1 MKKFLLIGA
10 TALMV
15 SNSTFAGG
23 ILTNTNQNATFL
35 RNPARNAAIAID
47 GVYSNPAGI
56 AFLPQGFHLSVSWQA
71 AFQKRQIDANGQL
84 FQLNGGK
91 ADKYFEGVTNA
102 PVIPSFQ
109 AAYVIND
116 KWSVS
121 AQFAVGG
128 GGGACEFAEGLPM
141 FEELVGGKL
150 VSAQA
155 ESYGLKQNLTGEQYF
170 YGFQLGATYK
180 LTDNFSVF
188 GGARAV
194 LANSKYTG
202 AISNITAN
210 GVAAGAYMNGLLT
223 QIEAGLGQIAA
234 GLDQI
239 SAGLAQLEPVKD
251 VAGYKEQY
259 VALQQQQAA
268 LQQQQGELQQK
279 QGALQQG
286 AALLGSDFNLD
297 CAQSGFGITPII
309 GIDWNLGKL
318 NLAAKYEFRTKIE
331 LENESKNSD
340 NLAMLATSVPA
351 VAVYADGA
359 KVRSDI
365 PALMTLGAQYE
376 ITDNFRAMVGGV
388 YYWDKDAKGT
398 PIKKGDN
405 TWEANFGL
413 EWDVTEKIMLSCGG
427 QRTQFGFDDA
437 DMSDTNFFTGCSSLA
452 IGGAYKF
459 SEKMKLNVGY
469 MHSFYDTHKF
479 TNANGTACSYTRK
492 NDAVGVSLDIA
503 F

>member
-23 ILTNTNQNATFL
+23 VLTNTKQNATFL

-56 AFLPQGFHLSVSWQA
+56 AFLPEGFHLSVSWQA
-71 AFQKRQIDANGQL
+71 AFQKRQMDATNNL
-84 FQLNGGK
+84 FQMN
-91 ADKYFEGVTNA
+91 ANNQSANRFFEGETNA

-141 FEELVGGKL
+141 FEELIGGIVYKNNGT
-150 VSAQA
+150 
-155 ESYGLKQNLTGEQYF
+155 SYALNQNLTGEQYF
-170 YGFQLGATYK
+170 YGFQVGATYK

-188 GGARAV
+188 GGARGV
-194 LANSKYTG
+194 LANCNYTG
-202 AISNITAN
+202 AIANIKAN
-210 GVAAGAYMNGLLT
+210 GKDAAEYATL
-223 QIEAGLGQIAA
+223 
-234 GLDQI
+234 
-239 SAGLAQLEPVKD
+239 S
-251 VAGYKEQY
+251 
-259 VALQQQQAA
+259 QQAA
-268 LQQQQGELQQK
+268 AAAQQYAAAGMTAEAAQYQAAAVQAGTV
-279 QGALQQG
+279 
-286 AALLGSDFNLD
+286 AALIGDYKLD

-309 GIDWNLGKL
+309 GVDWNLGKL

-413 EWDVTEKIMLSCGG
+413 EWDVTDKIMLSCGG

>member
-23 ILTNTNQNATFL
+23 VLTNTNQNATFL

-56 AFLPQGFHLSVSWQA
+56 AFLPEGFHLSVSWQA
-71 AFQKRQIDANGQL
+71 AFQKRQMDATNNL
-84 FQLNGGK
+84 FQMN
-91 ADKYFEGVTNA
+91 ANNQSANRFFEGETNA

-141 FEELVGGKL
+141 FEELIGGIVYKNGGT
-150 VSAQA
+150 
-155 ESYGLKQNLTGEQYF
+155 SYALNQNLTGEQYF
-170 YGFQLGATYK
+170 YGFQVGATYK

-188 GGARAV
+188 GGARGV
-194 LANSKYTG
+194 LANCNYTG
-202 AISNITAN
+202 AIANIKAN
-210 GVAAGAYMNGLLT
+210 GKNAAEYATL
-223 QIEAGLGQIAA
+223 
-234 GLDQI
+234 
-239 SAGLAQLEPVKD
+239 S
-251 VAGYKEQY
+251 
-259 VALQQQQAA
+259 QQAA
-268 LQQQQGELQQK
+268 AAAQQYAAAGMTAEAAQYQAAAVQAGTV
-279 QGALQQG
+279 
-286 AALLGSDFNLD
+286 AALIGDYKLD

-309 GIDWNLGKL
+309 GVDWNLGKL

-413 EWDVTEKIMLSCGG
+413 EWDVTDKIMLSCGG

>member
-1 MKKFLLIGA
+1 MKKLFLIGA

-23 ILTNTNQNATFL
+23 VLTNTNQNATFL

-56 AFLPQGFHLSVSWQA
+56 AFLPEGFHLSVSWQA
-71 AFQKRQIDANGQL
+71 AFQKRQIETNGQL
-84 FQLNGGK
+84 LQLNGGN
-91 ADKYFEGVTNA
+91 ANKYFEGKTNA

-128 GGGACEFAEGLPM
+128 GGGACEFNEGLPM
-141 FEELVGGKL
+141 FEEMVYSALSQGVAANQELPTGAY
-150 VSAQA
+150 VSKYAMN
-155 ESYGLKQNLTGEQYF
+155 QNLTGEQYF
-170 YGFQLGATYK
+170 YGFQVGGTYK
-180 LTDNFSVF
+180 IVDNFSVF
-188 GGARAV
+188 GGLRGV
-194 LANSKYTG
+194 LANCSYVGSISSISGDVTFKHPVTG
-202 AISNITAN
+202 ENVTK
-210 GVAAGAYMNGLLT
+210 
-223 QIEAGLGQIAA
+223 
-234 GLDQI
+234 
-239 SAGLAQLEPVKD
+239 P
-251 VAGYKEQY
+251 
-259 VALQQQQAA
+259 
-268 LQQQQGELQQK
+268 
-279 QGALQQG
+279 G
-286 AALLGSDFNLD
+286 AAQSADLTLD

-331 LENESKNSD
+331 LENESNNSA
-340 NLAMLATSVPA
+340 NLTALATSFPA

-365 PALMTLGAQYE
+365 PALLTLGAQYE
-376 ITDNFRAMVGGV
+376 ITDKVRAMVGGV

-405 TWEANFGL
+405 TWEANLGL
-413 EWDVTEKIMLSCGG
+413 EWDVTEKVMLSCGG

-469 MHSFYDTHKF
+469 MHSFYDDHKF
-479 TNANGTACSYTRK
+479 TNANGTACNYTRK
-492 NDAVGVSLDIA
+492 NDAVGVSLDIT

>member
-23 ILTNTNQNATFL
+23 ILTNTNQNAAFL
-35 RNPARNAAIAID
+35 RNPSRDAVIAID

-71 AFQKRQIDANGQL
+71 AWQKRQMEVNNQL

-91 ADKYFEGVTNA
+91 ADKYFEGVAKA

-128 GGGACEFAEGLPM
+128 GGGECEFAEGLPM

-150 VSAQA
+150 AGAQA
-155 ESYGLKQNLTGEQYF
+155 TSYGLSQNLTGKQFF
-170 YGFQLGATYK
+170 YGFQVGATYR

-188 GGARAV
+188 GGARGV
-194 LANSKYTG
+194 LANCAYEG

-210 GVAAGAYMNGLLT
+210 GVAAGSYLSGVKAMV
-223 QIEAGLGQIAA
+223 
-234 GLDQI
+234 D
-239 SAGLAQLEPVKD
+239 AGLAQLEPVKD
-251 VAGYKEQY
+251 VAGYKEKYQEL
-259 VALQQQQAA
+259 AAQSAA
-268 LQQQQGELQQK
+268 L
-279 QGALQQG
+279 AQG

-309 GIDWNLGKL
+309 GLDWNLGKL
-318 NLAAKYEFRTKIE
+318 NLAAKYEFRTKIN
-331 LENESKNSD
+331 LENDSEN
-340 NLAMLATSVPA
+340 TSANVTTLMPD
-351 VAVYADGA
+351 YKDGA

-365 PALMTLGAQYE
+365 PAILTVGAQYQF
-376 ITDNFRAMVGGV
+376 TDAIRAMAGFH

-398 PIKKGDN
+398 PIQKGDN
-405 TWEANFGL
+405 TWEANLGI
-413 EWDVTEKIMLSCGG
+413 EWDVNDKILLSLGG
-427 QRTQFGFDDA
+427 QRTQYGFDDD
-437 DMSDTNFFTGCSSLA
+437 DMKDTNFNISSTA
-452 IGGAYKF
+452 ICLGGAYKF

-469 MHSFYDTHKF
+469 MHSFYDDHKF
-479 TNANGTACSYTRK
+479 TNANGTTCNYTRK
-492 NDAVGVSLDIA
+492 NDVVGVSLDIA

>member
-23 ILTNTNQNATFL
+23 VLTNTNQNATFL

-56 AFLPQGFHLSVSWQA
+56 AFLPEGFHLSVSWQA
-71 AFQKRQIDANGQL
+71 AFQKRQMDATNNL
-84 FQLNGGK
+84 FQMNTNNQSTNRF
-91 ADKYFEGVTNA
+91 FEGETNA

-128 GGGACEFAEGLPM
+128 GGGACEFNEGLPM

-150 VSAQA
+150 YGAQA
-155 ESYGLKQNLTGEQYF
+155 TSYSLKQNLTGEQYF
-170 YGFQLGATYK
+170 YGFQVGATYK
-180 LTDNFSVF
+180 VTDNLSVF
-188 GGARAV
+188 GGARGV
-194 LANSKYTG
+194 LASCSYTG
-202 AISNITAN
+202 SINNVMAS
-210 GVAAGAYMNGLLT
+210 GMAAGTYLSAVKA
-223 QIEAGLGQIAA
+223 QV
-234 GLDQI
+234 D
-239 SAGLAQLEPVKD
+239 AGLAQLEPVKD

-259 VALQQQQAA
+259 QTLSAQSVALA
-268 LQQQQGELQQK
+268 
-279 QGALQQG
+279 QG
-286 AALLGSDFNLD
+286 AALLGSDFTLD

-331 LENESKNSD
+331 LENDSKN
-340 NLAMLATSVPA
+340 TSANVTALMPA
-351 VAVYADGA
+351 YADGA

-365 PALMTLGAQYE
+365 PALLTLGAQYQ
-376 ITDNFRAMVGGV
+376 IADNFRAMVGGV

-413 EWDVTEKIMLSCGG
+413 EWDVTDKVMLSCGG

-469 MHSFYDTHKF
+469 MHSLYDNHKF
-479 TNANGTACSYTRK
+479 TNANGTTCDYTRK
-492 NDAVGVSLDIA
+492 NDAVGVSLDIT

>member
-23 ILTNTNQNATFL
+23 ILTNTNQNAAFL
-35 RNPARNAAIAID
+35 RNPSRDAVIAID

-71 AFQKRQIDANGQL
+71 AWQKRQMDVNNKL

-91 ADKYFEGVTNA
+91 ADKYFEGVAKA

-128 GGGACEFAEGLPM
+128 GGGKCEFAEGLPM
-141 FEELVGGKL
+141 FEELVGGQL
-150 VSAQA
+150 AGAQA
-155 ESYGLKQNLTGEQYF
+155 TSYGLSQNLTGKQFF
-170 YGFQLGATYK
+170 YGFQVGATYR

-188 GGARAV
+188 GGARGV
-194 LANSKYTG
+194 LANCAYEG

-210 GVAAGAYMNGLLT
+210 GVAAGSYLSGVKAMV
-223 QIEAGLGQIAA
+223 
-234 GLDQI
+234 D
-239 SAGLAQLEPVKD
+239 AGLAQLEPVKD

-259 VALQQQQAA
+259 QQLAAQSAA
-268 LQQQQGELQQK
+268 L
-279 QGALQQG
+279 AQG

-309 GIDWNLGKL
+309 GLDWNLGKL
-318 NLAAKYEFRTKIE
+318 NLAAKYEFRTKIN
-331 LENESKNSD
+331 LENDSEN
-340 NLAMLATSVPA
+340 TSANVTALMPA
-351 VAVYADGA
+351 YADGA

-365 PALMTLGAQYE
+365 PAILTLGAQYQF
-376 ITDNFRAMVGGV
+376 TDAVRVMGGFH

-405 TWEANFGL
+405 TWEANLGI
-413 EWDVTEKIMLSCGG
+413 EWDVNDKILLSLGG
-427 QRTQFGFDDA
+427 QRTQYGFDDT
-437 DMSDTNFFTGCSSLA
+437 DMADTNFNISSSA
-452 IGGAYKF
+452 ICLGGAYKF

-469 MHSFYDTHKF
+469 MHSFYDDHKF
-479 TNANGTACSYTRK
+479 TNANGTACNYTRK
-492 NDAVGVSLDIA
+492 NDVVGVSLDIA

>member
-23 ILTNTNQNATFL
+23 VLTNTNQNATFL

-56 AFLPQGFHLSVSWQA
+56 AFLPEGFHLSVSWQA
-71 AFQKRQIDANGQL
+71 AFQKRQMDATNNL
-84 FQLNGGK
+84 FQMNTNNQS
-91 ADKYFEGVTNA
+91 ANRFFEGETNA

-141 FEELVGGKL
+141 FEELIGGIVYKNGGT
-150 VSAQA
+150 
-155 ESYGLKQNLTGEQYF
+155 SYALNQNLTGEQYF
-170 YGFQLGATYK
+170 YGFQVGATYK
-180 LTDNFSVF
+180 LTNNFSVF
-188 GGARAV
+188 GGARGV
-194 LANSKYTG
+194 LANCNYTG
-202 AISNITAN
+202 AIANIKAN
-210 GVAAGAYMNGLLT
+210 GKDAAEYATL
-223 QIEAGLGQIAA
+223 
-234 GLDQI
+234 
-239 SAGLAQLEPVKD
+239 S
-251 VAGYKEQY
+251 
-259 VALQQQQAA
+259 QQAA
-268 LQQQQGELQQK
+268 AAAQQYAAAGMTAEAAQYQAAAVQAGTV
-279 QGALQQG
+279 
-286 AALLGSDFNLD
+286 AALIGDYKLD

-309 GIDWNLGKL
+309 GVDWNLGKL

-365 PALMTLGAQYE
+365 PALLTLGAQYE
-376 ITDNFRAMVGGV
+376 IADNFRAMVGGV

-398 PIKKGDN
+398 PIKKGNN

-413 EWDVTEKIMLSCGG
+413 EWDVTDKIMLSCGG

>member
-1 MKKFLLIGA
+1 MKKLFLIGA

-56 AFLPQGFHLSVSWQA
+56 AFLPEGFHLSVSWQA
-71 AFQKRQIDANGQL
+71 AWQKRLMNVNNDLFKMNSTNQNANREFVG
-84 FQLNGGK
+84 
-91 ADKYFEGVTNA
+91 ETNA

-141 FEELVGGKL
+141 FEELVGGMLTPKIAGNYAPYSL
-150 VSAQA
+150 S
-155 ESYGLKQNLTGEQYF
+155 QNLTGEQYF
-170 YGFQLGATYK
+170 YGFQVGASYK
-180 LTDNFSVF
+180 VTDNISVF
-188 GGARAV
+188 GGARGV
-194 LANSKYTG
+194 LANCNYVGKI
-202 AISNITAN
+202 ANININGNNAAYYQTA
-210 GVAAGAYMNGLLT
+210 M
-223 QIEAGLGQIAA
+223 
-234 GLDQI
+234 
-239 SAGLAQLEPVKD
+239 
-251 VAGYKEQY
+251 
-259 VALQQQQAA
+259 QQAA
-268 LQQQQGELQQK
+268 TGAQQALTAGNAQMAAELQAK
-279 QGALQQG
+279 AE
-286 AALLGSDFNLD
+286 AAGTAAFLMSDFSLD

-309 GIDWNLGKL
+309 GLDWNLGKL

-340 NLAMLATSVPA
+340 NLATLATQVPT

-365 PALMTLGAQYE
+365 PALLTLGAQYE
-376 ITDNFRAMVGGV
+376 ITDNFRAMAGGV

-398 PIKKGDN
+398 PIKNGDN

-413 EWDVTEKIMLSCGG
+413 EWDVTDKVMLSCGG

-469 MHSFYDTHKF
+469 MHSFYDEHKF
-479 TNANGTACSYTRK
+479 TNANKTSCNYTRK
-492 NDAVGVSLDIA
+492 NDAVGVSLDIT

>member
-10 TALMV
+10 AALMV

-35 RNPARNAAIAID
+35 RNPARNAAISID

-56 AFLPQGFHLSVSWQA
+56 AFLPEGFHLSVSWQA
-71 AFQKRQIDANGQL
+71 AFQKRLMDVNNSTIGMDKE
-84 FQLNGGK
+84 FQG
-91 ADKYFEGVTNA
+91 ETNA
-102 PVIPSFQ
+102 PIIPSFQ

-141 FEELVGGKL
+141 FEELVGGMLK
-150 VSAQA
+150 SALA
-155 ESYGLKQNLTGEQYF
+155 TSYGLNQNLTGEQYF
-170 YGFQLGATYK
+170 YGFQVGGTYK

-188 GGARAV
+188 GGARGV
-194 LANSKYTG
+194 LANCSYVGT
-202 AISNITAN
+202 ISNITAAGQLTGGQN
-210 GVAAGAYMNGLLT
+210 VSGSEYLTKVAQYMTSLGQAEQAATATAGAGLMSQNL
-223 QIEAGLGQIAA
+223 
-234 GLDQI
+234 
-239 SAGLAQLEPVKD
+239 V
-251 VAGYKEQY
+251 
-259 VALQQQQAA
+259 
-268 LQQQQGELQQK
+268 
-279 QGALQQG
+279 
-286 AALLGSDFNLD
+286 LD

-309 GIDWNLGKL
+309 GVDWNLGKL

-331 LENESKNSD
+331 LENESNNSA
-340 NLAMLATSVPA
+340 NLTALAGQVPA

-365 PALMTLGAQYE
+365 PALLTLGAQYA
-376 ITDNFRAMVGGV
+376 ITDNVRAMVGGV

-405 TWEANFGL
+405 TWEANFGV
-413 EWDVTEKIMLSCGG
+413 EWDLNDKVMLSCGG

-437 DMSDTNFFTGCSSLA
+437 DMSDTNFFTGCTSFA

-459 SEKMKLNVGY
+459 NEKMKLNVGY
-469 MHSFYDTHKF
+469 MHSFYDNHKF
-479 TNANGTACSYTRK
+479 TNKNQTACDYTRK
-492 NDAVGVSLDIA
+492 NDAVGVSLDIT

>member
-23 ILTNTNQNATFL
+23 ILTNTNQNAAFL
-35 RNPARNAAIAID
+35 RNPSRDAVIAID

-71 AFQKRQIDANGQL
+71 AFQKRLMDVSNSTINMNKEFKGEA
-84 FQLNGGK
+84 K
-91 ADKYFEGVTNA
+91 A

-128 GGGACEFAEGLPM
+128 GGGECEFAEGLPM
-141 FEELVGGKL
+141 FEELVGGQL
-150 VSAQA
+150 AGAQA
-155 ESYGLKQNLTGEQYF
+155 TSYGLSQNLTGKQF
-170 YGFQLGATYK
+170 LYGFQVGATYR

-188 GGARAV
+188 GGARGV
-194 LANSKYTG
+194 LANCAYEG

-210 GVAAGAYMNGLLT
+210 GVAAGSYLSGVKAMV
-223 QIEAGLGQIAA
+223 
-234 GLDQI
+234 D
-239 SAGLAQLEPVKD
+239 AGLAQLEPVKD
-251 VAGYKEQY
+251 VAGYKEKYQEL
-259 VALQQQQAA
+259 AAQSAA
-268 LQQQQGELQQK
+268 L
-279 QGALQQG
+279 AQG

-309 GIDWNLGKL
+309 GLDWNLGKL
-318 NLAAKYEFRTKIE
+318 NLAAKYEFRTKIN
-331 LENESKNSD
+331 LENDSEN
-340 NLAMLATSVPA
+340 TSANVTALMPA
-351 VAVYADGA
+351 YKDGA

-365 PALMTLGAQYE
+365 PAILTLGAQYQF
-376 ITDNFRAMVGGV
+376 TDAVRVMGGFH

-405 TWEANFGL
+405 TWEANLGI
-413 EWDVTEKIMLSCGG
+413 EWDVNDKILLSLGG
-427 QRTQFGFDDA
+427 QRTQYGFDDT
-437 DMSDTNFFTGCSSLA
+437 DMADTNFNISSSA
-452 IGGAYKF
+452 ICLGGAYKF

-469 MHSFYDTHKF
+469 MHSFYDDHKF
-479 TNANGTACSYTRK
+479 TNANGTACNYTRK
-492 NDAVGVSLDIA
+492 NDVVGVSLDIA

>member
-1 MKKFLLIGA
+1 MKKLFLIGA

-23 ILTNTNQNATFL
+23 ILTNTNQNAAFL
-35 RNPARNAAIAID
+35 RNPARNAVIAID

-56 AFLPQGFHLSVSWQA
+56 AFMPQGFHLSVSWQA
-71 AFQKRQIDANGQL
+71 ALQKRLMNVNNPTIGMNKEFKGET
-84 FQLNGGK
+84 K
-91 ADKYFEGVTNA
+91 A

-121 AQFAVGG
+121 SQFAVGG

-141 FEELVGGKL
+141 FEELVGSKL
-150 VSAQA
+150 VGAQA
-155 ESYGLKQNLTGEQYF
+155 TSYGLNQNLTGKQYF
-170 YGFQLGATYK
+170 FGFQVGATYK

-188 GGARAV
+188 GGARGV
-194 LANSKYTG
+194 LANCSYVG

-210 GVAAGAYMNGLLT
+210 GMAASAYMNGLLT

-239 SAGLAQLEPVKD
+239 GAGLAQLEPVKD

-259 VALQQQQAA
+259 VALQQQQAN
-268 LQQQQGELQQK
+268 LQLQQGELQQK

-286 AALLGSDFNLD
+286 AALFGSDLTLD

-309 GIDWNLGKL
+309 GVDWNLGKL

-331 LENESKNSD
+331 LENESNNSA
-340 NLAMLATSVPA
+340 NLTAMASQVPA

-365 PALMTLGAQYE
+365 PALLTVGAQYQ
-376 ITDNFRAMVGGV
+376 ITDNVRAMAGGV
-388 YYWDKDAKGT
+388 YYWDKKAQGS

-405 TWEANFGL
+405 TWEVNFGA
-413 EWDVTEKIMLSCGG
+413 EWDVNDKIMLSFGA
-427 QRTQFGFDDA
+427 QRTKYGFDDT
-437 DMSDTNFFTGCSSLA
+437 DMQDSNFNISSSA
-452 IGGAYKF
+452 VCVGGAYKF

-469 MHSFYDTHKF
+469 MHSFYDDHKF
-479 TNANGTACSYTRK
+479 TNAAGTACNYTRK
-492 NDAVGVSLDIA
+492 NDAVGVSLDIT

>member
-23 ILTNTNQNATFL
+23 ILTNTNQNAAFL
-35 RNPARNAAIAID
+35 RNPSRDAVIAID

-71 AFQKRQIDANGQL
+71 AWQKRQMDVNNKL

-91 ADKYFEGVTNA
+91 ADKYFEGVAKA

-128 GGGACEFAEGLPM
+128 GGGKCEFAEGLPM
-141 FEELVGGKL
+141 FEELVGGQL
-150 VSAQA
+150 AGAQA
-155 ESYGLKQNLTGEQYF
+155 NSYGLSQNLTGKQFF
-170 YGFQLGATYK
+170 YGFQVGATYR

-188 GGARAV
+188 GGARGV
-194 LANSKYTG
+194 LANCAYEG

-210 GVAAGAYMNGLLT
+210 GVAAGSYLSGVKAMV
-223 QIEAGLGQIAA
+223 
-234 GLDQI
+234 D
-239 SAGLAQLEPVKD
+239 AGLAQLEPVKD

-259 VALQQQQAA
+259 QQLAAQSAA
-268 LQQQQGELQQK
+268 L
-279 QGALQQG
+279 AQG
-286 AALLGSDFNLD
+286 AALLDSDFNLD

-309 GIDWNLGKL
+309 GLDWNLGKL
-318 NLAAKYEFRTKIE
+318 NLAAKYEFRTKIN
-331 LENESKNSD
+331 LENDSEN
-340 NLAMLATSVPA
+340 TSANVTDLMPA
-351 VAVYADGA
+351 YADGA

-365 PALMTLGAQYE
+365 PAILTLGAQYQF
-376 ITDNFRAMVGGV
+376 TDAVRVMGGFH

-405 TWEANFGL
+405 TWEANLGI
-413 EWDVTEKIMLSCGG
+413 EWDVNDKILLSLGG
-427 QRTQFGFDDA
+427 QRTQYGFDDT
-437 DMSDTNFFTGCSSLA
+437 DMADTNFNISSSA
-452 IGGAYKF
+452 ICLGGAYKF

-469 MHSFYDTHKF
+469 MHSFYDDHKF
-479 TNANGTACSYTRK
+479 TNANGTARNYTRK
-492 NDAVGVSLDIA
+492 NDVVGVSLDIA

>member
-23 ILTNTNQNATFL
+23 ILTNTNQNAAFL
-35 RNPARNAAIAID
+35 RNPSRDAVIAID

-71 AFQKRQIDANGQL
+71 AWQKRQMDVNNKL

-91 ADKYFEGVTNA
+91 ADKYFEGVAKA

-128 GGGACEFAEGLPM
+128 GGGECEFAEGLPM
-141 FEELVGGKL
+141 FEELVGGQL
-150 VSAQA
+150 AGAQA
-155 ESYGLKQNLTGEQYF
+155 TSYGLSQNLTGKQFF
-170 YGFQLGATYK
+170 YGFQVGATYR
-180 LTDNFSVF
+180 LADNFSVF
-188 GGARAV
+188 GGARGV
-194 LANSKYTG
+194 LANCAYEG

-210 GVAAGAYMNGLLT
+210 GVAAGSYLSGVKAMV
-223 QIEAGLGQIAA
+223 
-234 GLDQI
+234 D
-239 SAGLAQLEPVKD
+239 AGLAQLEPVKD
-251 VAGYKEQY
+251 VAGYKEQC
-259 VALQQQQAA
+259 QQLAAQSAA
-268 LQQQQGELQQK
+268 L
-279 QGALQQG
+279 AQG

-309 GIDWNLGKL
+309 GLDWNLGKL
-318 NLAAKYEFRTKIE
+318 NLAAKYEFRTKIN
-331 LENESKNSD
+331 LENDSEN
-340 NLAMLATSVPA
+340 TSANVTALMPA
-351 VAVYADGA
+351 YADGA

-365 PALMTLGAQYE
+365 PAILALGAQYQF
-376 ITDNFRAMVGGV
+376 TDAVRVMGGFH

-405 TWEANFGL
+405 TWEANLGI
-413 EWDVTEKIMLSCGG
+413 EWDVNDKILLSLGG
-427 QRTQFGFDDA
+427 QRTQYGFDDT
-437 DMSDTNFFTGCSSLA
+437 DMADTNFNISSSA
-452 IGGAYKF
+452 ICLGGAYKF

-469 MHSFYDTHKF
+469 MHSFYDDHKF
-479 TNANGTACSYTRK
+479 TNANGTACNYTRK
-492 NDAVGVSLDIA
+492 NDVVGVSLDIA